1 MRTISKKLKLH
12 KDKSIQE
19 RLINPLIEL
28 IAKISKIEKVREIAY
43 NIEGNTLNIWIYAD
57 LSMDEDSIIK
67 KIIDI
72 EYDFLRKYKELLI
85 DLNIIPLKD
94 LNSKNIVVPKD
105 FQKISFS
112 E

>member
-19 RLINPLIEL
+19 RLINPLIEF

>member
-1 MRTISKKLKLH
+1 MRTISKKLKLR

-19 RLINPLIEL
+19 RLINPFIEL
-28 IAKISKIEKVREIAY
+28 IAKISKIEKVRKIAY

-94 LNSKNIVVPKD
+94 LNGKSIAVPKD